1 MAWQGLWEDV
11 RRAHRRVN
19 AFLEE
24 FYRLGPAAHGV
35 QGVLAEFLDGPPDGV
50 QLTWKHGQREL
61 TCDARDGRGS
71 YRIDVGRR
79 DGRWFASACSCL
91 AFQEFRRECRHL
103 RAARQAL
110 ARIQEYQPP
119 RRQARQD

>member
-1 MAWQGLWEDV
+1 MGWQGLWEDV
-11 RRAHRRVN
+11 RRVHRRVN

-24 FYRLGPAAHGV
+24 FYRLGPSAHGV

-50 QLTWKHGQREL
+50 QVTWKHAQHGL
-61 TCDARDGRGS
+61 TCEARDGRGS

-79 DGRWFASACSCL
+79 DGRWFAFACSCL
-91 AFQEFRRECRHL
+91 AFQEVRRECRHL

-110 ARIQEYQPP
+110 ASSPHLSVRP
-119 RRQARQD
+119 

>member
-1 MAWQGLWEDV
+1 MGWQGLWEDV
-11 RRAHRRVN
+11 RRVHRRVN

-79 DGRWFASACSCL
+79 DGRWFAFACSCL
-91 AFQEFRRECRHL
+91 AFQEVRRECRHL

-110 ARIQEYQPP
+110 ASVDDGIPLQQKRG
-119 RRQARQD
+119 